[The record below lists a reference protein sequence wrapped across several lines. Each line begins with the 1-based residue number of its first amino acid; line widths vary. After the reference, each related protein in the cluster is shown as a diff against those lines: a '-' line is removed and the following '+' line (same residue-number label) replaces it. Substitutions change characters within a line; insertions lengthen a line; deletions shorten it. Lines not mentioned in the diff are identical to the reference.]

1 MMQAEGWGRALSSS
15 SFAPPTLPMTTT
27 TTSTPIGYG
36 QILPALTKDDPQ
48 FGLIYYVLGGWLI
61 GSSAVL
67 FLEGIV
73 VTQVYNYVS
82 WFAQES
88 LRIDIAVAILFVLTV
103 LKTIQSFAIVWINN
117 IIYMRDPLG
126 TVALNKLWYQI
137 VNIPLG
143 ALIAGYAQLY
153 YVYRLYKLSSR
164 WWLTIPLIILILLGF
179 AAAAVTASVIARSGR
194 SSHWFAVHLSCTF
207 ATDTLITFLT
217 LYYLLSA
224 RQHALSRTRK
234 LIGTLIRICFHTGV
248 PVSIASLLML
258 ICSQIGG
265 PALKPQLT
273 NSVILVLLDVVP
285 IIYANCMLYILNT
298 RRKLR
303 RKDLRGHPSSLDR
316 PSEITPPSGSQ
327 MRWGRP
333 TTLELTVLSGSES
346 MSASASGGMVITG
359 TGTGTRT
366 GLESRTTNDDDT
378 SAMHSDMHSETKKHA
393 SRDSIGI

>member
-1 MMQAEGWGRALSSS
+1 MQAEGWGRALSSS
-15 SFAPPTLPMTTT
+15 SFAPPTLSMTTT

-67 FLEGIV
+67 FLEGIL

-117 IIYMRDPLG
+117 IIYMRDPLD
-126 TVALNKLWYQI
+126 
-137 VNIPLG
+137 
-143 ALIAGYAQLY
+143 
-153 YVYRLYKLSSR
+153 RYKLSSR
-164 WWLTIPLIILILLGF
+164 WWLAIPLVILILLGF
-179 AAAAVTASVIARSGR
+179 AAAAVTVRSVIARSGR
-194 SSHWFAVHLSCTF
+194 SSHWS
-207 ATDTLITFLT
+207 TDTLITFLT

-303 RKDLRGHPSSLDR
+303 RKDLRGHPSSFDR

-346 MSASASGGMVITG
+346 MSASASGGMVMTG

>member
-1 MMQAEGWGRALSSS
+1 M
-15 SFAPPTLPMTTT
+15 TT
-27 TTSTPIGYG
+27 TTSTPIGYE

-67 FLEGIV
+67 FLEGIL

-82 WFAQES
+82 WFRQES
-88 LRIDIAVAILFVLTV
+88 LRIDIAVGILFVLTV

-164 WWLTIPLIILILLGF
+164 WWLTIPLVILILIGF
-179 AAAAVTASVIARSGR
+179 AAAAVTVRVLGNSVRST
-194 SSHWFAVHLSCTF
+194 HWCTNRHLNH
-207 ATDTLITFLT
+207 LPHP
-217 LYYLLSA
+217 LLPPSPA

-303 RKDLRGHPSSLDR
+303 RKDLRGHPSSFDR

-346 MSASASGGMVITG
+346 MSASASGGMVMTG

-366 GLESRTTNDDDT
+366 GLESRTTGTNDDDT
-378 SAMHSDMHSETKKHA
+378 SAMHSDIHSETKKHA